1 MIEKQV
7 GKKFLDKRV
16 DAVINKNNS
25 EKKKETKKY
34 KKYDK
39 FLVSYNY
46 VFQIEFQFF
55 IDSDFRFYQF

>member
-7 GKKFLDKRV
+7 GKKFLDKKV
-16 DAVINKNNS
+16 DAIINKNNS
-25 EKKKETKKY
+25 DKKKETKKY

-46 VFQIEFQFF
+46 LFQIEL
-55 IDSDFRFYQF
+55 